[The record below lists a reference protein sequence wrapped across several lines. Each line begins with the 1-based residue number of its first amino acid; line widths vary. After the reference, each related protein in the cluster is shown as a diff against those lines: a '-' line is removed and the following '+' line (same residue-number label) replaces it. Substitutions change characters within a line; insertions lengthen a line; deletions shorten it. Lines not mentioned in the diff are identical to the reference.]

1 MNLYINAIQKKISS
15 IFNSP
20 YRKLGINF
28 IKEKIIKHSNNQDLK
43 SITILGNKTWYK
55 NTPELTHSLS
65 ELFFEE
71 IYKFK
76 ATRSDV
82 RIIDCG
88 SHIGLSILYFK
99 KLYPNAIITGFEP
112 DNQNYELLN
121 KNINE
126 WGYTSIDIHNAA
138 IWTSNGLVNFTQT
151 GGMGSQI
158 DQNEQDMQD
167 GQTKSIRLRDLLT
180 APVDFLKMDIEG
192 AEYHVLTDCA
202 EQLKMVRNLFIEYH
216 GKFTRNHELIGIL
229 NLLTDLDFHFYIK
242 EASNNYTTPFLRED
256 HKIMFEVQLNIFAFR
271 K

>member
-1 MNLYINAIQKKISS
+1 MNLYIKAIQKKISDL
-15 IFNSP
+15 FNSP
-20 YRKLGINF
+20 YRSLGINF
-28 IKEKIIKHSNNQDLK
+28 FTEKLIKHSNNQDLK
-43 SITILGNKTWYK
+43 SITILGNKTWYI

-99 KLYPNAIITGFEP
+99 KLYANAIITGFEP
-112 DNQNYELLN
+112 DNQNYDLLN
-121 KNINE
+121 KNIAE
-126 WGYTSIDIHNAA
+126 WGYTSIDIHKAA

-158 DQNEQDMQD
+158 TQNEPEMQD
-167 GQTKSIRLRDLLT
+167 GQTKSVRLRDLLT
-180 APVDFLKMDIEG
+180 GPVDFLKMDIEG
-192 AEYHVLTDCA
+192 AEYNVLMDCA
-202 EQLKMVRNLFIEYH
+202 EQLKMVSNLFIEYH
-216 GKFTRNHELIGIL
+216 GKFTENHQLIGIL
-229 NLLTDLDFHFYIK
+229 KLLDDLDFNFYIK
-242 EASNNYTTPFLRED
+242 EASNNYKTPFSRGENE
-256 HKIMFEVQLNIFAFR
+256 IMFEVQLNIFAFP